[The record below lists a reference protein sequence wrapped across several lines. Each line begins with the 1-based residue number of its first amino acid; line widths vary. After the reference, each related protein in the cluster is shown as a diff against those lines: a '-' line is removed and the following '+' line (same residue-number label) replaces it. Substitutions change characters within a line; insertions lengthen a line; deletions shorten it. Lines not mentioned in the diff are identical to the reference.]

1 MSLTVSE
8 SIAGLP
14 LFLAYFGVALV
25 FFVLY
30 CVLYVRVTP
39 YAEYRLIR
47 AGRIAPA
54 ISFSGAILGF
64 VIPLA
69 SAVSHSVSLLD
80 MVVWGAV
87 AFVVQILVFLVTRM
101 VFSTLAHDMENDR
114 IPSGIMLAVF
124 SIAVGILNA
133 ACMTY

>member
-1 MSLTVSE
+1 MPLTISE
-8 SIAGLP
+8 SLAGLP
-14 LFLAYFGVALV
+14 VFLAYFGLALA

-30 CVLYVRVTP
+30 CVLYVRITP

-47 AGRIAPA
+47 EGKIAPA
-54 ISFSGAILGF
+54 ISFSGAIIGF

-80 MVVWGAV
+80 MIAWGAI
-87 AFVVQILVFLVTRM
+87 AFVVQILVFFVTQKI
-101 VFSTLAHDMENDR
+101 FSSLAHDMENDR

-124 SIAVGILNA
+124 SIAAGVLNA

>member
-1 MSLTVSE
+1 MPLAISDSL
-8 SIAGLP
+8 AGLTG
-14 LFLAYFGVALV
+14 FLAYFGVSLAFLI
-25 FFVLY
+25 LY
-30 CVLYVRVTP
+30 CILYVRITP

-47 AGRIAPA
+47 AGKIAPA

-80 MVVWGAV
+80 MVIWGAI
-87 AFVVQILVFLVTRM
+87 AFVVQILVFFITQRI
-101 VFSTLAHDMENDR
+101 FSTLAQDMESDR
-114 IPSGIMLAVF
+114 IPSGIMLAIF
-124 SIAVGILNA
+124 SLAAGILNA

>member
-1 MSLTVSE
+1 MSLSISE
-8 SIAGLP
+8 SLAGLSG
-14 LFLAYFGVALV
+14 FLIYFGVALTFLV
-25 FFVLY
+25 VY
-30 CVLYVRVTP
+30 CTLYVRITP

-47 AGRIAPA
+47 AGKIAPA

-80 MVVWGAV
+80 MVIWGLI
-87 AFVVQILVFLVTRM
+87 AFVVQIVVFFVTQKI
-101 VFSTLAHDMENDR
+101 FTSLAKDMEDDR
-114 IPSGIMLAVF
+114 IASGIMLAIF
-124 SIAVGILNA
+124 SLAAGILNA

>member
-1 MSLTVSE
+1 MPLAISDSL
-8 SIAGLP
+8 AGLTG
-14 LFLAYFGVALV
+14 FLAYFGVSLA
-25 FFVLY
+25 FFILY
-30 CVLYVRVTP
+30 CILYVRITP

-47 AGRIAPA
+47 AGKIAPA

-80 MVVWGAV
+80 MVIWGAI
-87 AFVVQILVFLVTRM
+87 AFVVQIFVFLITQR
-101 VFSTLAHDMENDR
+101 VFSTLEQDMEADR
-114 IPSGIMLAVF
+114 IPSGIMLGVF
-124 SIAVGILNA
+124 SLAAGILNA